1 MEIWSTVYV
10 QRFDSMKGEEGIAL
24 GVTESNY
31 SLLSALQTSQLM
43 FHILMISYSWYVNQS
58 LIDIITF

>member
-24 GVTESNY
+24 GVTESN
-31 SLLSALQTSQLM
+31 
-43 FHILMISYSWYVNQS
+43 
-58 LIDIITF
+58 

>member
-10 QRFDSMKGEEGIAL
+10 QRFDSMKGEEGITW
-24 GVTESNY
+24 GVAERNY

-43 FHILMISYSWYVNQS
+43 FHILMIS
-58 LIDIITF
+58 

>member
-10 QRFDSMKGEEGIAL
+10 QRFDSMKGEEEIAL
-24 GVTESNY
+24 GVTESNYY

-43 FHILMISYSWYVNQS
+43 FHILMIS
-58 LIDIITF
+58 